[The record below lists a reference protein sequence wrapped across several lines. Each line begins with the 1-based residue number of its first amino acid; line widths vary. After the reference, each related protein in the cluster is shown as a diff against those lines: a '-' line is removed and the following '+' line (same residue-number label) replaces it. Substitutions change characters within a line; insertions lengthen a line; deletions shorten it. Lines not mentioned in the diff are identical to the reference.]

1 MTATAWVLLASLWVV
16 VLSMGVLV
24 FGLARQI
31 GVILERIGP
40 VGALHLATKVK
51 IGEPAPVVNARDL
64 NGEPRLIGTPRAGNR
79 SLLIVFL
86 SPSCPACK
94 ELLLSVR
101 ALRRTEHDRLEILL
115 ASDGERDPHV
125 RFVAEH
131 SLQDFPYVIS
141 EQLGLRYGVS
151 RLPYA
156 VMIDAAGIV
165 RASGIVNNREH
176 LESLLEAERLGVPT
190 MQALAAI
197 KQTGV

>member
-1 MTATAWVLLASLWVV
+1 MTTTAWVLLVSLWLL
-16 VLSMGVLV
+16 VLSLGILV

-40 VGALHLATKVK
+40 VGALHLAGRLQV
-51 IGEPAPVVNARDL
+51 GAPAPVVQATDL
-64 NGEPRLIGTPRAGNR
+64 NGGSRLIGKPSADNR
-79 SLLIVFL
+79 SLLVVFL
-86 SPSCPACK
+86 SPTCPACK
-94 ELLLSVR
+94 ELLPSVR
-101 ALRRTEHDRLEILL
+101 ALRRSERDRLEVLL

-156 VMIDAAGIV
+156 VMIDAAGVV
-165 RASGIVNNREH
+165 RASGIVNTREH

-190 MQALAAI
+190 LQALAAT
-197 KQTGV
+197 QRTVA